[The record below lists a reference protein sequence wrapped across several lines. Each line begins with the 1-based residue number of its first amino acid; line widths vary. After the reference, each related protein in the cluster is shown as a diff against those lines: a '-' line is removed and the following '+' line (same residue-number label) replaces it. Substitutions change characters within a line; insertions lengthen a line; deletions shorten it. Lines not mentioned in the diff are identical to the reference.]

1 MWRLVCGGSVKADS
15 RGSRCGVE
23 AVKGIG
29 MEAVREDYE
38 S

>member
-1 MWRLVCGGSVKADS
+1 MWRPAYGFSVKADS

-23 AVKGIG
+23 AVRGIG
-29 MEAVREDYE
+29 MEAVREDCE